1 MANRIIPTEEKVKIM
16 RQCLTLDG
24 VKEVGRAFE
33 VSPGAIYYWFN
44 EKVLPAL
51 PIVLA
56 NEKPGPKPATNLPKR
71 NEPPTVQAPNPHPLP
86 QDGRPERC
94 PQCGSTRV
102 WKNGLYW
109 VLNWL
114 AFLCFGRFTGRKV
127 PIQRYRCADCG
138 YEIPSPERLKLAE
151 ARRKGWIKLQRL
163 VAFSKFK
170 LGLSHR
176 KTQLLTRFV
185 YGKKLSIAFVND
197 VTQTVGQRA
206 KEVIGRLADCRQ
218 KAAHILMGDETF
230 PKIIDRDA
238 LRAKA
243 KSLGV
248 VICEFGLI
256 RGVKSVANRA
266 WQMKQL
272 FQEAVGTH
280 YDPEFFLSD
289 FQVHYPKIVEEALG
303 NVAQLKDLVHAL
315 RLIIRYFG
323 EAVRDVTLDVPKGL
337 PLKERKK
344 QKRLKKRLLRKRLQ
358 PLLLLFL
365 KAFSPGYEPV
375 AGIYIEG
382 TLAMLQDERVIIQTE
397 SVQRL
402 QGKLRKF
409 FNKHGEVLL
418 FQLEQRYY
426 GKLPSTSN
434 ALESKHSIFKP
445 FSRIAKSF
453 RRPDTCENFFNGVAL
468 MENFDVKTRGKNAG
482 TSAIRRAGI
491 NLDDLGA
498 RNFFEAVGL
507 AL

>member
-1 MANRIIPTEEKVKIM
+1 M
-16 RQCLTLDG
+16 RQCLTLEG
-24 VKEVGRAFE
+24 VKEAAAAGE
-33 VSPGAIYYWFN
+33 VSPGVIYYWFN

-51 PIVLA
+51 SIILA
-56 NEKPGPKPATNLPKR
+56 NEKPGPKPATEVPKKSK
-71 NEPPTVQAPNPHPLP
+71 PPTVEAPNPRPLP

-94 PQCGSTRV
+94 PECRSTRV

-114 AFLCFGRFTGRKV
+114 AFLCFGWFTADKV
-127 PIQRYRCADCG
+127 VIQRYRCADCD
-138 YEIPSPERLKLAE
+138 YEIPSPEKLKLAQ
-151 ARRKGWIKLQRL
+151 ARRKGWVKLQRL
-163 VAFSKFK
+163 ISFSKFK

-176 KTQLLTRFV
+176 RTQLLTQFV
-185 YGKKLSIAFVND
+185 YGKNLSIAFIND
-197 VTQTVGQRA
+197 VTQTIGERA
-206 KEVIGRLADCRQ
+206 KEVIGKLGDCRQ

-230 PKIIDRDA
+230 PKIIDHDA

-248 VICEFGLI
+248 VICDFGLI

-303 NVAQLKDLVHAL
+303 NIVQLKDLVHAL
-315 RLIIRYFG
+315 RLIIRYFS

-358 PLLLLFL
+358 PLLWLFL

-375 AGIYIEG
+375 AAIYIEG

-397 SVQRL
+397 SVQKL
-402 QGKLRKF
+402 HNKLRKF

-434 ALESKHSIFKP
+434 ALESKHSILKA
-445 FSRIAKSF
+445 FSRMAKSF
-453 RRPDTCENFFNGVAL
+453 QRSNTCENFFNGVAL
-468 MENFDVKTRGKNAG
+468 VENFDVKTRGKNAG
-482 TSAIRRAGI
+482 TSAIQRAGI
-491 NLDDLGA
+491 NLDDLGG
-498 RNFFEAVGL
+498 RDFFEAVGL